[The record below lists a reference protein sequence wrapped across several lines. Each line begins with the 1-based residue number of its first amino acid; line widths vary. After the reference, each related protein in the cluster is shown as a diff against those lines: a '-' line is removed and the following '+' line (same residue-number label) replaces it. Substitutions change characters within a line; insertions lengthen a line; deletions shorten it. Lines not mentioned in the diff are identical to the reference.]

1 MQKFIFKVLTVLI
14 GLLLASC
21 SYIIP
26 TPGEAPKSDGLKV
39 NFRHNDWRR
48 VSASESDADFA
59 FQNEINKSFIYV
71 ESLCHKYQDV
81 SLVKLSAKLL
91 EHFTA
96 PEILKQD
103 ALTFQKRDA
112 LKTLARGKLDGVTV
126 DLTIL
131 NLKKNDCL
139 YDFVMITP
147 KVNALTESRTQF
159 ESFLTTV
166 DIP

>member
-1 MQKFIFKVLTVLI
+1 MQKFRNKIVTVLI
-14 GLLLASC
+14 GLLMAGC

-26 TPGEAPKSDGLKV
+26 TPGEAPKSEGLQV

-48 VSASESDADFA
+48 VSGSDSDADFA
-59 FQNEINKSFIYV
+59 FQNEVNKSYIYV
-71 ESLCHKYQDV
+71 ESVCHKYQDV
-81 SLVKLSAKLL
+81 SLIKLSAKLL

-103 ALTFQKRDA
+103 SLNYQKREA

-126 DLTIL
+126 DLTFV

-147 KVNALTESRTQF
+147 KANSLSESRIQF
-159 ESFLTTV
+159 ETFLSSV
-166 DIP
+166 EIP